1 MVLSAETYYHTVKTH
16 FSSPRFIRRYFSLIN
31 FIKNHRKEGR
41 FWKIISL
48 KSSQK
53 NLEKKFSCFYVPN
66 DPNGLSKYIYK
77 KGFNYRC
84 FMDFGIFSAS
94 YVKSLSYKLFDE
106 SFINAY
112 EDHDISLK
120 FYLQHLNYA
129 IINYR
134 IGDYI
139 GSSLGTGI
147 PRELRNIA
155 SLSYLNYKFEK

>member
-1 MVLSAETYYHTVKTH
+1 MEYNPKWIVISNDDMYKIDDVSILKGQLENIDPDKFYIVFPAGTHYHTVKSR
-16 FSSPRFIRRYFSLIN
+16 FS
-31 FIKNHRKEGR
+31 
-41 FWKIISL
+41 
-48 KSSQK
+48 
-53 NLEKKFSCFYVPN
+53 
-66 DPNGLSKYIYK
+66 
-77 KGFNYRC
+77 C

-94 YVKSLSYKLFDE
+94 YVKSLSCKLFDE

-129 IINYR
+129 VINYR

-147 PRELRNIA
+147 HRELRNIA

>member
-1 MVLSAETYYHTVKTH
+1 MTPK
-16 FSSPRFIRRYFSLIN
+16 
-31 FIKNHRKEGR
+31 
-41 FWKIISL
+41 
-48 KSSQK
+48 
-53 NLEKKFSCFYVPN
+53 
-66 DPNGLSKYIYK
+66 GLSKYIYK

-129 IINYR
+129 VINYR

-155 SLSYLNYKFEK
+155 SLSYLNYKFEKEYYLNLYR